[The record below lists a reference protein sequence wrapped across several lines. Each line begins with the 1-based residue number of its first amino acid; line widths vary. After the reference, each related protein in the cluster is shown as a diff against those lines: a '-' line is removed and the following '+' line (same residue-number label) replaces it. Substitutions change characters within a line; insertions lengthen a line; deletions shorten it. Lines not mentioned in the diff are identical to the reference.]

1 MKNLFLGLL
10 ITSLFSFAFAQKPEK
25 LKADEIIAKHLESI
39 GTKEKRAE
47 IKNQMIIG
55 TSEFIILR
63 GGSSKT
69 IGNVVIA
76 SESNKLF
83 FGANFNSSN
92 YQTERASFDGNN
104 VNIGFIAPGLRSAFG
119 NYMLSNKQIFSEGLF
134 GGTLSSSWA
143 LFDLLERKA
152 KVNTAGRKKI
162 DGKDSYVLEYSP
174 KRGSDS
180 SIKIYFDSQ
189 NFQHIR
195 TEYFKVFS
203 AAQGLTP
210 DQSSK
215 QVEAR
220 QVLTEDFSSFSLENG
235 LNLPHK
241 YVIHLVLDGRSTSEY
256 EWTFQF
262 SNFLINQKLDAKSFD
277 IDFK

>member
-10 ITSLFSFAFAQKPEK
+10 ITTLFSSAFAQKPEK
-25 LKADEIIAKHLESI
+25 LKAEEIIAKHLESI

-47 IKNQMIIG
+47 IKNQMIVG

-69 IGNVVIA
+69 VGNVVIA
-76 SESNKLF
+76 SEANKLF

-92 YQTERASFDGNN
+92 YQTERASYDGNN
-104 VNIGFIAPGLRSAFG
+104 VNIGFISPGLRSSFG

-134 GGTLSSSWA
+134 GGTLSTSWA

-152 KVNTAGRKKI
+152 KINAAGRKKI
-162 DGKDSYVLEYSP
+162 DGRDTYVLEYSP

-180 SIKIYFDSQ
+180 SIKIYFDAQ
-189 NFQHIR
+189 TFQHIR
-195 TEYFKVFS
+195 TEYFKTFS

-210 DQSSK
+210 DQSSR

-220 QVLTEDFSSFSLENG
+220 QILTEDFSSFSQENG

-241 YVIHLVLDGRSTSEY
+241 YVIHLVLDGKSTSEY

-262 SNFLINQKLDAKSFD
+262 SNFLINQKLDTKSFD
-277 IDFK
+277 IDSK

>member
-1 MKNLFLGLL
+1 MKKLLLGLL
-10 ITSLFSFAFAQKPEK
+10 ITSLYSFAFAQKPEK

-39 GTKEKRAE
+39 GTKEKLAE
-47 IKNQMIIG
+47 INNQMILG

-69 IGNVVIA
+69 VGNVVIA
-76 SESNKLF
+76 SEANKLF

-104 VNIGFIAPGLRSAFG
+104 VNIGFISPGLRSAFG

-134 GGTLSSSWA
+134 GGTLSTSWA

-152 KVNTAGRKKI
+152 KINVAGRKKI
-162 DGKDSYVLEYSP
+162 DGKDTYVLEYSP

-180 SIKIYFDSQ
+180 TIKIYFDSQ

-203 AAQGLTP
+203 AAQGLTL
-210 DQSSK
+210 DQSSR

-220 QVLTEDFSSFSLENG
+220 QVLTEDFSSFSIENG